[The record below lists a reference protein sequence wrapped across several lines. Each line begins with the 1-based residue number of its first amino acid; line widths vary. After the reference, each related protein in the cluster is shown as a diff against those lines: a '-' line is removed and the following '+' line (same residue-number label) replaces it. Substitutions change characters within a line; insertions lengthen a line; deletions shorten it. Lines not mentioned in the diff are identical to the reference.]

1 MALHKTKNNFA
12 LHQSAVVEAKCK
24 IIEAELKDIRGRAGV
39 KFTDID
45 ALVRFISKVTGIHR
59 TTLKRNTTYR
69 ILLRDFLGG
78 QKGAASL
85 VKIDDASPE
94 LLRAI
99 IEDRDMTIGNLHNQN
114 RILNAKINNLE
125 NVHSKLPVKDTITT
139 NNELSID
146 KTVSTL
152 NVEAAFQDT
161 SIALLQLIKHLNG
174 SANSESIVIDE
185 VEFLIL
191 DMAIANPRKRREMAI
206 GPERTK
212 SFIQWFMTNKH
223 LL

>member
-1 MALHKTKNNFA
+1 MAGHKTKNNFA
-12 LHQSAVVEAKCK
+12 LYQSAVVEAKCK

-125 NVHSKLPVKDTITT
+125 NVHIKLPVKDTVTT
-139 NNELSID
+139 NIELSID

-152 NVEAAFQDT
+152 NVDAAFQDT

-185 VEFLIL
+185 EEYLIL

-206 GPERTK
+206 GPERTR
-212 SFIQWFMTNKH
+212 SFIQWFKTNKH